1 MNPGQSS
8 ARDAVMTLGRYT
20 LCGEIAAGGMASV
33 YFARMEGT
41 GGFAKSVAMKRL
53 HPQFARDPDFRTMIL
68 DEARLAARI
77 RHPNVVS
84 PIDVVDLQDEVLL
97 AMEYVHGQA
106 LSRLIR
112 ASVAAREKVPPA
124 ICASVMSGM
133 LHGLHAAHEARDDR
147 GNRLDIVHRDISPHN
162 VIVGIDGI
170 TRVIDF
176 GIAKAKTSS
185 EATQAGM
192 VKGKVPYLAPEQL
205 DGRQASV
212 RTDVYAAALVFW
224 ETLVGKRVFEADYDH
239 ATVALILRGRIDPPS
254 AYVDVSPEVDEVVLR
269 GMSRDPDERFATAR
283 EMALA
288 LEQVMQLANPSVVG
302 AWVERLARDDLKK
315 RADKLARL
323 EALPGISPDDLA
335 MSLSSSRRQV
345 HTLDPRSSAPRPPPA
360 SAPPAPPAAPASTR
374 SRTPPPFHPQ
384 STRTSQVPAPPPPRP
399 LPPHPTAAHHSP
411 PPPRA
416 VPPTMPSMT
425 DPSYRSTAPSLGFV
439 QDAPKPP
446 PPGTLRGPEIQM
458 ANVGWIPPNV
468 SVADARGV
476 TEKPRRVGGGIFALA
491 FLLLGLAGLAV
502 FLPGFLRDGYVKEAQ
517 KKGLVVTV
525 GKVVLSPK
533 AISLIDVAG
542 TIPEVPGLSFTV
554 PEVRLELR
562 GLDTDVVVLERPVFT
577 LDGSYADVDLALE
590 QWQKTKLFPSP
601 APGAEPPGGRLSKVT
616 VNDAKVTWKAPLGKG
631 TLATFENVNGG
642 FSAEPESTWP
652 QHYAFVASLVKLGPE
667 KNLFGPYELKATRE
681 MEERSLTLRLDPYGS
696 TGAEVGMNTHAGGKR
711 EIAFRVPRRPL
722 ADLHVPEAFFGGL
735 ATKDTR
741 AELVGD
747 LAFTQDPKPHA
758 EGKLR
763 LAATALRMGIQG
775 APMDA
780 ELDAQLVGQG
790 DGALEVAQGS
800 SVSLGPVRTKLVGGV
815 DYRGNGFRVDVSSKR
830 CDVPTEGPQGTSRL
844 VLPAVDMAQGTLY
857 VAPCFGKVGK

>member
-1 MNPGQSS
+1 MNSGQSS

-84 PIDVVDLQDEVLL
+84 PIDVVDLEDEVLL

-112 ASVAAREKVPPA
+112 ASVAAKEKVPAA

-147 GNRLDIVHRDISPHN
+147 GRRLDIVHRDISPHN
-162 VIVGIDGI
+162 VIVGVDGI

-205 DGRQASV
+205 DGRQATV

-239 ATVALILRGRIDPPS
+239 ATVALILRARVDPPS
-254 AYVDVSPEVDEVVLR
+254 AYVDVPPEVDEIVLR
-269 GMSRDPDERFATAR
+269 GMSRDPDLRFASAR
-283 EMALA
+283 DMALA
-288 LEQVMQLANPSVVG
+288 LEHVMQLANPSVVG
-302 AWVERLARDDLKK
+302 EWVERLARDDLQK

-335 MSLSSSRRQV
+335 MSLSSSRRQI
-345 HTLDPRSSAPRPPPA
+345 HTLDPKSSAPRPPPA
-360 SAPPAPPAAPASTR
+360 PTS

-384 STRTSQVPAPPPPRP
+384 STRTSQVPAPPPPSRP
-399 LPPHPTAAHHSP
+399 LPP
-411 PPPRA
+411 PRVA
-416 VPPTMPSMT
+416 PPTMPSMT
-425 DPSYRSTAPSLGFV
+425 GPSYPPSAPPSVGFV

-446 PPGTLRGPEIQM
+446 PPGSLRGPEIQM
-458 ANVGWIPPNV
+458 ANVGWLPPNV

-476 TEKPRRVGGGIFALA
+476 TEKPRRIGGGIFALA
-491 FLLLGLAGLAV
+491 FLLVGLAGLAV

-525 GKVVLSPK
+525 GKVGLSPK
-533 AISLIDVAG
+533 AITLTDVAG
-542 TIPEVPGLSFTV
+542 TIPEVPGLSFSV
-554 PEVRLELR
+554 PEVRFELR
-562 GLDTDVVVLERPVFT
+562 GFDPDVVVLERPVFT
-577 LDGSYADVDLALE
+577 LEGSYADLDLAVD
-590 QWQKTKLFPSP
+590 QWQRAKLFPSP

-616 VNDAKVTWKAPLGKG
+616 VSDAKVTWKAPFGAG

-652 QHYAFVASLVKLGPE
+652 HHYAFVASLVKVGPE

-681 MEERSLTLRLDPYGS
+681 LEERSLTLRLDPYGS

-741 AELVGD
+741 TELVGD
-747 LAFTQDPKPHA
+747 LAFTQDPKPHV
-758 EGKLR
+758 EGKIR

-780 ELDAQLVGQG
+780 ELEAQLVGQG
-790 DGALEVAQGS
+790 DGLVEVAPGS
-800 SVSLGPVRTKLVGGV
+800 SLALGPVRTKLVGAI
-815 DYRGNGFRVDVSSKR
+815 DARAKGFRVDVSSKR
-830 CDVPTEGPQGTSRL
+830 CDVASEGPQGTSRL
-844 VLPAVDMAQGTLY
+844 VLPAIDMGQGSMY
-857 VAPCFGKVGK
+857 VAPCFGRVGK